1 MKIKSFLKV
10 FLVVVLISLVISGCG
25 SNGENVTNLEES
37 NLKNNQVTLLVT
49 KDYGKEII
57 FNEKVEINEGYT
69 VMDILE
75 ENLQIRTKWGGDFVS
90 EINGIKTDNGGVSGK
105 RRDWFYFINGVCAD
119 IGASAY
125 EVKSQDIIWW
135 DYHPW
140 ENMTSTN
147 PAVIG
152 SFPEPFVHGY
162 GNKTN
167 NVVIMASKNNLD
179 LANSLKNSLLSK
191 GATNIEVKELNEN
204 LVENRSGPTIVIGQ
218 WDEINKID
226 YLNILNKGYKRTGV
240 NVHFIDDGIELL
252 KYDGTVQR
260 KIKENAGVITATGEG
275 LGEDKPL
282 WLVVGIDSKGLNK
295 TIDVLVN
302 NPEKIKNMY
311 SAVVTPDEVI
321 SLPIQ

>member
-1 MKIKSFLKV
+1 MKGFLKV

-25 SNGENVTNLEES
+25 SKDENVTNLDES

-75 ENLQIRTKWGGDFVS
+75 ENLQIGTKWGGDFVS

-105 RRDWFYFINGVCAD
+105 RKDWFYFVNGVCAD
-119 IGASAY
+119 VGATAY
-125 EVKSQDIIWW
+125 ELKNGDVVWW

-140 ENMTSTN
+140 ENMSSTN

-152 SFPEPFVHGY
+152 SFPEPFLHGY
-162 GNKTN
+162 GNKIN
-167 NVVIMASKNNLD
+167 NTVIMASKNNLD

-191 GATNIEVKELNEN
+191 VTTNIEVKELNES
-204 LVENRSGPTIVIGQ
+204 LIENRLGPTIVIGQ

-226 YLNILNKGYKRTGV
+226 YLNTLNEGYKRTGV

-252 KYDGTVQR
+252 KYDGTIQR

-275 LGEDKPL
+275 LGDDKPL
-282 WLVVGIDSKGLNK
+282 WLIVGIDSKGLNK

-311 SAVVTPDEVI
+311 SAVVTSDEVI